1 MQIETFKLEKWIN
14 ENSEVARYDLS
25 TTCVKALSINDLAE
39 ICDEN
44 FDKMFKLKLNY
55 GQLYGTDALRNAICK
70 LYGNQ
75 KSENITVTL
84 GGIGAN
90 SLVIQTLVEKGDK
103 VVCICP
109 CYQQAYSLPKIY
121 GANVHLVFLNSKDWS
136 LDIENFKQIVGND
149 TKLICLTNPNNPSG
163 RILNEL
169 DEVINIAKTCG
180 AYVWADEVYRGLSHN
195 NNPYSKSVADV
206 YDKGISTGSMS
217 KAYSLAGVRLGW
229 VCANPELIEK
239 INSNR
244 EYNTISISAIDDFV
258 ATVALENHEKI
269 VQRNLEIIEKNKQI
283 LADFVRSS
291 KNLSWVEP
299 NAGSIAC
306 INYDFDTNSIDFCKK
321 IQMETGILLIP
332 AQCFDMNE
340 KFFRIGYGMEEK
352 ILQEVLGKFY
362 DAL

>member
-136 LDIENFKQIVGND
+136 LDIENFKQIVGDD
-149 TKLICLTNPNNPSG
+149 TKLICLTNPNNPTG

-180 AYVWADEVYRGLSHN
+180 AYILADEVYRGLSHN

-283 LADFVRSS
+283 LADFVCSS

-306 INYDFDTNSIDFCKK
+306 INYNYDMNSIDFCKK

-340 KFFRIGYGMEEK
+340 KFFRIGYGIEEK